1 MLSPD
6 DGVGIVLASN
16 WELTD
21 ADNEIV
27 YDIMD
32 LVLPLEEN

>member
-1 MLSPD
+1 VM
-6 DGVGIVLASN
+6 ASN

-32 LVLPLEEN
+32 LVLPPEGE